1 MLKYQKIAEQLFS
14 FIKSNHLKQGD
25 PLPSLTKLIQ
35 EYGASKTTVL
45 KALDQL
51 ERDGFIY
58 QVQGSGTFVRDIPD
72 EHFINFNVSHGW
84 TTDFTKTKLDNSD
97 VTVEKT
103 YPTRSVASHL
113 QCAIDTPIFKVQ
125 RLKTQDGKIFCFET
139 SNYNT
144 NFVPFLNKEIAKESI
159 FHHISDAYQINV
171 GFSDKYFKVRQLTAF
186 ESDKLNLPQGSFG
199 LAVQETFYT
208 TSGEIFDFS
217 ENVYHYENATFY
229 I

>member
-14 FIKSNHLKQGD
+14 FIKSNNLKQGD
-25 PLPSLTKLIQ
+25 CLPSLNKLIQ
-35 EYGASKTTVL
+35 QYGASKTTVL

-58 QVQGSGTFVRDIPD
+58 QVQGSGTFVRNIPD

-84 TTDFTKTKLDNSD
+84 TNDFTKTKMENSD

-103 YPTRSVASHL
+103 VPTPLVASRL
-113 QCAIDTPIFKVQ
+113 QCAIDTPVYKVQ
-125 RLKTQDGKIFCFET
+125 RLKKQDDKIFCLET
-139 SNYNT
+139 SYYNA
-144 NFVPFLNKEIAKESI
+144 NVVPFLNEDIAKASI

-171 GFSDKYFKVRQLTAF
+171 GFSDKYFKVRQLTDF
-186 ESDKLNLPQGSFG
+186 ESNKLNLPQDSFG
-199 LAVQETFYT
+199 LAVHETFYT
-208 TSGEIFDFS
+208 TGGDIFDFS
-217 ENVYHYENATFY
+217 ENVYHHENATFY